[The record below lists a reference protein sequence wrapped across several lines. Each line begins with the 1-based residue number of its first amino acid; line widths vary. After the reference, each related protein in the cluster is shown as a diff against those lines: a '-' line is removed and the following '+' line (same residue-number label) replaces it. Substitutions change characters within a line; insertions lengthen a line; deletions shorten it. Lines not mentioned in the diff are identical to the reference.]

1 MTLAFTVGIGLNSA
15 FVVAEVVAGLLA
27 GSVSLLA
34 DAAHNIGDVAGLL
47 VALGAAMLARRQPS
61 GRHTYGWGK
70 ATVLAA
76 VINATLIL
84 LAVGG
89 VTWEAIGRL
98 ASPGEVHAE
107 TVIWVAALGVV
118 INGVSAWLFHG
129 DHEHDANLRGA
140 FLHLAADAAVSLAVV
155 IGGVAMLTT
164 GATWVD
170 PAMSILVSLVIV
182 WSTWALLRDASSM
195 AMDAAP
201 PEIDVVSVRER
212 MLADEDVVEILD
224 LHVWN
229 MSTTDVALTAHVSVE
244 DVQCGPEA
252 VHRLTRMLEAEF
264 HIHHCT
270 IQVRPAGTQPLCEY
284 QGLAMPAQ

>member
-1 MTLAFTVGIGLNSA
+1 MAFAVGIGLNTA
-15 FVVAEVVAGLLA
+15 FVVAEVVAGLFA

-47 VALGAAMLARRQPS
+47 VALGAAMLARRAPS

-76 VINATLIL
+76 VVNATLIL

-98 ASPGEVHAE
+98 THPGEVHAE
-107 TVIWVAALGVV
+107 TVIWVAAVGVAV
-118 INGVSAWLFHG
+118 NGISAWLFHG

-155 IGGVAMLTT
+155 IGGIAMLMT

-170 PAMSILVSLVIV
+170 PLMSILVSLVIV
-182 WSTWALLRDASSM
+182 WSTWSLLRDASSM

-201 PEIDVVSVRER
+201 AGIDVTEVRQSL
-212 MLADEDVVEILD
+212 LADDDVAEILD

-229 MSTTDVALTAHVSVE
+229 MSTTDVALTAHVAVP
-244 DVQCGPEA
+244 DIRCAPEA

-264 HIHHCT
+264 HIHHST
-270 IQVRPAGTQPLCEY
+270 IQVRPAGAEPMCDYRDLGQ
-284 QGLAMPAQ
+284 